1 MTRFTLSSF
10 GARYAGHTGIS
21 ELMTDISAPPTDA
34 SQPLCMLGGG
44 NPAIIPEL
52 SEAWAEATR
61 ATLEDSGF
69 RRLVG
74 AYDSHIG
81 PEGFRDALA
90 ECFGNDYGWP
100 ISRRNVGL
108 VNGSQLAVFYLVNMF
123 SGAFPDGSRKRI
135 LLPLAP
141 EYVGYADQGL
151 DPDCFRSQRPTIEML
166 GAHSFKYLVDFSAL
180 RTDEST
186 GALLVSRPTNP
197 SGNVVTDA
205 EVLHLAAM
213 AREAGVPLILDNAY
227 GLPFPGI
234 LFAEATP
241 IWNEDIIL
249 CMSLSKIGLPALRTG
264 IVIAHEDVIDALAA
278 TNAIVSLATGSVGPA
293 VAERLLRSGELL
305 RLSREVVQPC
315 YRAKSL
321 RAQQIIAEALG
332 EMPWALHASE
342 GAIFLW
348 LWLRDLPVPTR
359 ELYRRLKARNVLVL
373 PGEHFFFGLEED
385 WPHARECLRLNYAGD
400 ETLFARG
407 VGILAEELRALYG

>member
-10 GARYAGHTGIS
+10 GERYAGHTGIG
-21 ELMTDISAPPTDA
+21 ELMSDISAPPA
-34 SQPLCMLGGG
+34 NPAEPLCMLGGG

-52 SEAWAEATR
+52 SDAWAEATR
-61 ATLEDSGF
+61 ATLADPGF

-81 PEGFRDALA
+81 PDGFRDALA
-90 ECFGNDYGWP
+90 ECFSREYGWP
-100 ISRRNVGL
+100 ITRKNVGL
-108 VNGSQLAVFYLVNMF
+108 VNGSQLAAFYLVNMF
-123 SGAFPDGSRKRI
+123 SGEYPDGTRRQI

-151 DPDCFRSQRPTIEML
+151 DRACFRSQRPAIEML
-166 GAHSFKYLVDFSAL
+166 GAHRFKYRVDFEAL
-180 RTDEST
+180 RTDART
-186 GALLVSRPTNP
+186 GAILVSRPTNP

-213 AREAGVPLILDNAY
+213 ARERGVPLILDNAY
-227 GLPFPGI
+227 GLPFPAI
-234 LFAEATP
+234 LFTEASP

-305 RLSREVVQPC
+305 RLSREVVQPV
-315 YRAKSL
+315 YQRKSA
-321 RAQQIIAEALG
+321 RAQEIIAAALG
-332 EMPWALHASE
+332 DLPWALHASE

-348 LWLRDLPVPTR
+348 LWLRDLPVPSR

-400 ETLFARG
+400 EALFERG
-407 VGILAEELRALYG
+407 VGILAEELRRLY